1 MLITSTNNALD
12 YFPQIRVLGLCQN
25 QDLFSSFFECLHIS
39 PADELNALAVEDY
52 NSCLAQLESHGHN
65 CHAAN
70 DEEWGKHEV
79 LGVIGHNVT
88 KADGSECDETEVVG
102 VKALEFSFPQ
112 RQNQTAKK
120 DVGKHNEKNEY
131 KWYIQHFHS
140 IP

>member
-1 MLITSTNNALD
+1 MQNSKFVLIRIILNITLLLWAKAFGTCTLFILLMLITSTNNALD

-70 DEEWGKHEV
+70 DEE
-79 LGVIGHNVT
+79 
-88 KADGSECDETEVVG
+88 
-102 VKALEFSFPQ
+102 
-112 RQNQTAKK
+112 
-120 DVGKHNEKNEY
+120 
-131 KWYIQHFHS
+131 
-140 IP
+140 